1 MYLAEDRILC
11 FELVAKKDSSW
22 VLTYVKS
29 AVGETDVPES
39 MVNLIK
45 QRRRWLNGSFFA
57 AVYALTHFTQIFES
71 SHTALRKFMFLAEFL
86 FQFINMLFSWF
97 AIGNFFLVFQIL
109 TTSLGSKELIGRTGS
124 ILSVIIEWIYLATL
138 VTCFVLALGNKPEGS
153 PTFYRATSWIFGGIM
168 L

>member
-11 FELVAKKDSSW
+11 FELVAKKNASW

-29 AVGETDVPES
+29 AAGETDVPETT
-39 MVNLIK
+39 VGLIK

-57 AVYALTHFTQIFES
+57 GVYALVHFRQIFGS
-71 SHTALRKFMFLAEFL
+71 SHSFFRKIMFLVEFV
-86 FQFINMLFSWF
+86 FQFINMLFAWF

-109 TTSLGSKELIGRTGS
+109 TTSLGGHDLIGRTGS
-124 ILSVIIEWIYLATL
+124 ILSVVIEWIYLATL